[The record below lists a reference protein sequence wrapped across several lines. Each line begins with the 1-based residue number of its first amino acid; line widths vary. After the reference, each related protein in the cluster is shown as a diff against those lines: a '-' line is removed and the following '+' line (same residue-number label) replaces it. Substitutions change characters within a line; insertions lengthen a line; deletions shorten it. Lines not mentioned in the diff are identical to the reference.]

1 MAIGAG
7 QTFGDTGTTVTYKD
21 LKITSKNFRISAID
35 SSQTFKQKYLS
46 QRWQFELS
54 SPPVLRSEAFEI
66 MGLLRN
72 NRTTTFILPTV
83 SNTSGTAS
91 GTVTAQL
98 TSSQSPDYNYTKGS
112 TNVPVAGGTG
122 TIKKGDFIKF
132 SDHAKVYQ
140 VTGDVNLDGSTIDSI
155 GIFPGLFQ
163 DLTSGTTVTY
173 NNVSFTVSHIG
184 QELEIDTD
192 ENGYYEYKLN
202 LQEDV

>member
-21 LKITSKNFRISAID
+21 LRVTSKNFRISAID
-35 SSQTFKQKYLS
+35 ASQTFKQKYLS

-91 GTVTAQL
+91 GTITAQL
-98 TSSQSPDYNYTKGS
+98 SSSASPEFNYTKGS
-112 TNVPVAGGTG
+112 TTVAVTGGSG

-140 VTGDVNLDGSTIDSI
+140 VTSDVNLDGSSVDTIS
-155 GIFPGLFQ
+155 IFPGLFQ
-163 DLTSGTTVTY
+163 DLTTGTTVVY

-192 ENGYYEYKLN
+192 ENGYYEYTLN

>member
-1 MAIGAG
+1 MSISAG
-7 QTFGDTGTTVTYKD
+7 QTFTGTGTTVTYRD
-21 LKITSKNFRISAID
+21 LSVTSRNFRLSNID

-66 MGLLRN
+66 MSALRN
-72 NRTTTFILPTV
+72 NRTNSFILPTI

-91 GTVTAQL
+91 GTITAQL
-98 TSSQSPDYNYTKGS
+98 ISSVTPDYNYTKGS
-112 TNVPVAGGTG
+112 TTVPVAGGTG

-163 DLTSGTTVTY
+163 DLTSGATVAY
-173 NNVSFTVSHIG
+173 NNVSFTVSHVG

-192 ENGYYEYKLN
+192 ENGYYEYTLN